1 MAKIYSIVKRGKAV
15 GTKLTPHLYA
25 GNYFVVSKTR
35 FERDYVRV
43 PDEPQLMSY
52 VQQGYSVRMS
62 NPDVVNHRSQSLV
75 APSSITIAE
84 A

>member
-1 MAKIYSIVKRGKAV
+1 MVKIYSIVRRGKTV
-15 GTKLTPHLYA
+15 GTKLTPHVYA

-35 FERDYVRV
+35 FESDYVRV
-43 PDEPQLMSY
+43 PDESQLLSY

-62 NPDVVNHRSQSLV
+62 NPNVANHRSPSLV
-75 APSSITIAE
+75 APSSIAVAE